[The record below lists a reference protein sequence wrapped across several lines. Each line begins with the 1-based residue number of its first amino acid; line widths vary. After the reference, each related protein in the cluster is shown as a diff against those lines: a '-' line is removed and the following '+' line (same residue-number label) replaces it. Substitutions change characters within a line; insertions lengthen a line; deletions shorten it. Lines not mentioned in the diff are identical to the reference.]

1 MQVSAWHIY
10 NPGSTTN
17 RSITGLHK
25 TEHLGL
31 AGEESEWTRLFR
43 KALSSVSVCL
53 WVWSPPG
60 TRPGDGC
67 QPSHTQ
73 MSSLCSLIIRSD
85 TPWVFFTT
93 SSYPCVFWPCF
104 ARSHGVR
111 MCVCVCVWPWP
122 NIDSCSCQLLAQ
134 LRATFIA
141 LPLWARGRRARP
153 APCWATSQFSLA
165 ASPYLTH
172 LPRWQSRGNTVMA
185 ASHSKTKRWRKSR
198 RYVLLCKLVRMW
210 QWGV

>member
-111 MCVCVCVWPWP
+111 MCVCVCVTLTKHWFLFLSAVGSAARHLYCFASLSQRAESQTCSMLGNFPILLSCFTLPHPSAQMAEPWK
-122 NIDSCSCQLLAQ
+122 
-134 LRATFIA
+134 
-141 LPLWARGRRARP
+141 
-153 APCWATSQFSLA
+153 
-165 ASPYLTH
+165 H
-172 LPRWQSRGNTVMA
+172 
-185 ASHSKTKRWRKSR
+185 SHGCITQQDQKVAKI
-198 RYVLLCKLVRMW
+198 
-210 QWGV
+210 